1 MDESPLASKDFL
13 VESVLDHLETEEL
26 FACAEVN
33 RLWQSVALSL
43 LRRKLVSVSVCCAP
57 DRERAVPVSA
67 LGSSH
72 VCVDIFCSKF
82 ARYRN
87 IARLAGLRP
96 SLVFLAY
103 HADLNEDKRAVG
115 RLREFLPPDSVIVYF
130 KLELVRTIY
139 DTDDVIHEGIFGEF
153 LFQAEEELPA
163 ETDEQMRQQPPDGAV
178 LGRERWRRPR
188 VEDAQTAPSLDV
200 AAALPGPSTSAA
212 HPQFPWA
219 RRHRLSSVVGGE
231 GGAVFRNVLPGVLV
245 FKSLRVTEANI
256 EGNAVTSY
264 FVEEATRRTVQITS
278 AAVFGAMSS
287 SQLDPFMRRLS
298 DQFGSTGNT
307 IAVVFPRN
315 QDEALGELEAFERCF
330 PSVPALANQ
339 ATEFN
344 VDGPYAPMGRLKLV
358 LLLIKLLD

>member
-1 MDESPLASKDFL
+1 MEESPFAFKGFL
-13 VESVLDHLETEEL
+13 VERVLDHLETEEL
-26 FACAEVN
+26 LACAEVN

-43 LRRKLVSVSVCCAP
+43 LRRKLISVSVRCAP
-57 DRERAVPVSA
+57 DSERAVPVSA

-96 SLVFLAY
+96 SLVFLSY
-103 HADLNEDKRAVG
+103 HADLNEDKRI
-115 RLREFLPPDSVIVYF
+115 LSSLLDFLPPDSVIVYC
-130 KLELVRTIY
+130 KLELARTMY
-139 DTDDVIHEGIFGEF
+139 DDVLHEGIFGEF
-153 LFQAEEELPA
+153 LFSADEE
-163 ETDEQMRQQPPDGAV
+163 R
-178 LGRERWRRPR
+178 
-188 VEDAQTAPSLDV
+188 
-200 AAALPGPSTSAA
+200 PSTSAA
-212 HPQFPWA
+212 PLQFPWA
-219 RRHRLSSVVGGE
+219 HGYRQASAVGGD

-256 EGNAVTSY
+256 EGNAVTSH
-264 FVEEATRRTVQITS
+264 FVKEATEKTVQITS
-278 AAVFGAMSS
+278 ATVFGGMSR
-287 SQLDPFMRRLS
+287 SQLDPFIRRLS
-298 DQFGSTGNT
+298 EQFGSTDGT
-307 IAVVFPRN
+307 IAMAFPRN

-344 VDGPYAPMGRLKLV
+344 VDGPFAPMSRLKLV

>member
-1 MDESPLASKDFL
+1 MECPAAYKYFL
-13 VESVLDHLETEEL
+13 VESVLDLLETEEL

-33 RLWQSVALSL
+33 RLWQSAALSL

-57 DRERAVPVSA
+57 DSERA
-67 LGSSH
+67 
-72 VCVDIFCSKF
+72 F

-96 SLVFLAY
+96 SLVFLSY

-115 RLREFLPPDSVIVYF
+115 RLRELLPPDSVIVYF
-130 KLELVRTIY
+130 KLELARTIY
-139 DTDDVIHEGIFGEF
+139 DADDVIHEGIFGEF
-153 LFQAEEELPA
+153 LFRAEEELSA
-163 ETDEQMRQQPPDGAV
+163 EDDEQPRQQPVDAAV
-178 LGRERWRRPR
+178 PGPSSLPPGPSSHEWWRRSR
-188 VEDAQTAPSLDV
+188 VDDSQPASPLDIEV
-200 AAALPGPSTSAA
+200 ALPGPSTSVAP
-212 HPQFPWA
+212 PQYPWS
-219 RRHRLSSVVGGE
+219 RRHRQLSAVGGE

-256 EGNAVTSY
+256 EGNAATSY
-264 FVEEATRRTVQITS
+264 FVEEATGRTVQITS
-278 AAVFGAMSS
+278 AAVFGAMSR

-298 DQFGSTGNT
+298 EQFGSTGNT
-307 IAVVFPRN
+307 IAVAFPRN

-344 VDGPYAPMGRLKLV
+344 VDGPYAPMGRLKLI